1 MRRLPWL
8 MLLAGC
14 YPATTRPDLVPVPDA
29 VRLEVELFVPQ
40 ATRALALELDTD
52 SVPVRRTEPDDG
64 WLETDWIDAATL
76 QPTRRRP
83 VGIDV
88 VKVRA
93 FVEPGRPNHSVIYVE
108 TVYRRV
114 VDPARPA
121 RELELQV
128 PVGHPVAVRVARAVT
143 RLVEAHGGT

>member
-1 MRRLPWL
+1 MKRVVWCA
-8 MLLAGC
+8 LLAAC
-14 YPATTRPDLVPVPDA
+14 YPATTRPDVVPVPDA
-29 VRLEVELFVPQ
+29 VRFEVELFVPQ

-114 VDPARPA
+114 VDPARPT
-121 RELELQV
+121 RDLEVQV
-128 PVGHPVAVRVARAVT
+128 PAGHPVGARVARAIE
-143 RLVEAHGGT
+143 RLMAAYGGK